1 MKNIF
6 KIYVR
11 DMKRMF
17 TNWAAMI
24 IAIIIILIPSLY
36 SLTNIK
42 ASWDPYANTGGIKI
56 AVVNNDAG
64 TIYKDQDLNLGE
76 ELVEKLKDNH
86 KMNWIFVSEDE
97 AADGLINEKYYASIV
112 IPEDF
117 SQCVTTLMD
126 KEVVKP
132 KLVYTV
138 NEKINAIAPKLT
150 DAGVKSVKNQLDD
163 SILKT
168 VSGVMFRLVNETGV
182 EIEGNR
188 DSIRDIIDKIYELD
202 EELPELESLLD
213 DTISGVGNAN
223 NLLLKTN
230 DMIPTISD
238 ILESTNDFVDN
249 SGYMVDELQDDIN
262 DISPRIKEELL
273 FSQQLIDS
281 TSLTLDNLDENVLP
295 DTAKK
300 SLIHISET
308 ATSTKITVNEV
319 SGMLKSTKSFLK
331 KIIDYDFPEINLDE
345 SILEQDENLQK
356 IQKQFD
362 EQKQFFDDIKDSLK
376 SINRSINVFTD
387 KLYKIEEKLDIIISR
402 ADEEIDKLNNGE
414 GLDVQTLTDLRSN
427 INDVNTLISDVIDIY
442 DSEIINGID
451 DGFTSIK
458 YILDITLDILKQGR
472 DVLPNLEDILSSA
485 QDTMN
490 FSQDSLS
497 SLRDKFP
504 ELKDKV
510 HEVADKL
517 REMDED
523 NKFNEILDMITNNWD
538 DQSEFMANPIEI
550 EDNRLFSWP
559 NYGSSSVPFYIVL
572 CIWVGALITSALM
585 SFKVDNLEEGIELKL
600 YEVYLGKLLT
610 FLTLT
615 SIGSGIACLG
625 ALLWLNV
632 YVVHP
637 IMFVL
642 FGIFVSIVFTLIIYT
657 AASLLDDLGKSAI
670 VVIMVIQM
678 AGTSGTFPIE
688 VTPEIFHRI
697 YEYMPFTYAINGMR
711 QISAGI
717 VYSILTKD
725 IKILTIYALLSLGM
739 GITLKKPLNKIS
751 DMLMNKVMKSGIL
764 RH

>member
-64 TIYKDQDLNLGE
+64 TIYKEQNLNLGE

-510 HEVADKL
+510 HEVAEKL

-523 NKFNEILDMITNNWD
+523 DKFNEILDMITNNWD

>member
-1 MKNIF
+1 
-6 KIYVR
+6 
-11 DMKRMF
+11 
-17 TNWAAMI
+17 
-24 IAIIIILIPSLY
+24 
-36 SLTNIK
+36 
-42 ASWDPYANTGGIKI
+42 
-56 AVVNNDAG
+56 
-64 TIYKDQDLNLGE
+64 
-76 ELVEKLKDNH
+76 
-86 KMNWIFVSEDE
+86 
-97 AADGLINEKYYASIV
+97 
-112 IPEDF
+112 
-117 SQCVTTLMD
+117 
-126 KEVVKP
+126 
-132 KLVYTV
+132 
-138 NEKINAIAPKLT
+138 
-150 DAGVKSVKNQLDD
+150 
-163 SILKT
+163 
-168 VSGVMFRLVNETGV
+168 
-182 EIEGNR
+182 
-188 DSIRDIIDKIYELD
+188 
-202 EELPELESLLD
+202 
-213 DTISGVGNAN
+213 
-223 NLLLKTN
+223 
-230 DMIPTISD
+230 
-238 ILESTNDFVDN
+238 
-249 SGYMVDELQDDIN
+249 MVDELQDDIN

-281 TSLTLDNLDENVLP
+281 ASLTLDNLDENVLP

-300 SLIHISET
+300 SLIHISEI
-308 ATSTKITVNEV
+308 ATSTKVTVNEV

-345 SILEQDENLQK
+345 SILEQDENHQK
-356 IQKQFD
+356 IQKQFE

-414 GLDVQTLTDLRSN
+414 GIDVQTLTDLRSN
-427 INDVNTLISDVIDIY
+427 ISDVNTLVSDVINSY

-451 DGFTSIK
+451 DGFTSIR
-458 YILDITLDILKQGR
+458 YILNIILDILKQGR

-497 SLRDKFP
+497 SLKDKFP

-510 HEVADKL
+510 HEVAEKL

-523 NKFNEILDMITNNWD
+523 DKFNEILDMITNYWD

-572 CIWVGALITSALM
+572 CIWVGALITSALK